1 MFKKYNN
8 ENENKN
14 KNSWIL
20 SLPAIIE
27 WIITLGF
34 FINFKMRKK
43 RLKSKVNKLIEERKK
58 MIQCYNNERKQK
70 ILKIFKLQGKHFKN
84 SYFENL
90 LITILLFLFPI
101 IIKNVI
107 FKSLSFKEILCVS
120 ACLFYGYTIIYE
132 LIYLI
137 IKTKKRR
144 EYNSKLLSNKNNLYK
159 SIDVVENIYN
169 QENDK
174 NEQDNN
180 NVSLADIDINI
191 NTNENALYERNIKL
205 KSIIGNN
212 YLNISFLVVKL
223 LFGIFFIIYFTS
235 IGEKLDDKTSS
246 RTWTILFIPFYICFL
261 PVLLF
266 CILHC
271 LSLYPTFK
279 DKIYIPILTLFP
291 CFFVFVANC
300 VIIPL
305 KLDNKIT
312 FHESFITVF
321 FIIGTIF
328 LFIHLMILNKYK
340 NRP

>member
-1 MFKKYNN
+1 MFKNN
-8 ENENKN
+8 KENGNKN
-14 KNSWIL
+14 LWIL
-20 SLPAIIE
+20 ALPAIIE

-43 RLKSKVNKLIEERKK
+43 RLKSKINKLIEERKK
-58 MIQCYNNERKQK
+58 MIQCYNNERKRK
-70 ILKIFKLQGKHFKN
+70 ILKIFKLQGRHFKN

-101 IIKNVI
+101 IIKNLI
-107 FKSLSFKEILCVS
+107 IKSLSFKQILCVS
-120 ACLFYGYTIIYE
+120 ASLFYGYTFIYE
-132 LIYLI
+132 LIFLI
-137 IKTKKRR
+137 NKTKKRK
-144 EYNSKLLSNKNNLYK
+144 EYNKKLLSNKNNLYK
-159 SIDVVENIYN
+159 SIDANENNNN

-180 NVSLADIDINI
+180 VSLEDIDINI
-191 NTNENALYERNIKL
+191 NENAIYERNIKL
-205 KSIIGNN
+205 KSKIGNN

-271 LSLYPTFK
+271 LSLYSTFK
-279 DKIYIPILTLFP
+279 DKIWKPILTIFI
-291 CFFVFVANC
+291 CCFVFIANC

-305 KLDNKIT
+305 RLDNQIT

-340 NRP
+340 NKP